1 MPGMSYSPL
10 TIPLKGRH
18 LDRSVPTHAG
28 VPRICYENNFLQIRA
43 ASLTVPP
50 ILAPDTVFITTR

>member
-1 MPGMSYSPL
+1 MQHGGAFGISGQLDGLGLPG
-10 TIPLKGRH
+10 
-18 LDRSVPTHAG
+18 
-28 VPRICYENNFLQIRA
+28 ICYENNFLQIRA